1 MPKNNSSINNSL
13 FDLLKGK
20 GYSPTMLSTAG
31 KEIPTPDEA
40 EVFQFNFVKDGED
53 YGKVTLTIDDSS
65 NLIVYYSDDVADSEK
80 EASGS
85 GDLSWYGLLN
95 QLKRFAQ
102 RYQLSF
108 ELRNTDNLKSD
119 MAKRD
124 YMKKQDQISES
135 RNQRM
140 AEGQTG
146 VSVKKWAAQV
156 RQEHGTDTKF
166 SNDKVH
172 DRVIA
177 RKDKEIVGSYDRKAN
192 NGTVFSP
199 EQDMAEGKKKNTY
212 LVDVPERTGNRY
224 ADGSVYKFVAVN
236 DDEAISIASE
246 KHGRNLRRL
255 AGYDNTVKVPMSTK
269 EKPLSPWAFG
279 VGGVPGSFRVKED
292 MVEGLEPEKRQRLDD
307 LIDQYRDATDPSNDG
322 YGVDDHYD
330 PDQVIELIRQE
341 FGDKVAN
348 EVEAGTDKMHF
359 PRQHHS
365 SGYGDSMRWKDP
377 IDRITKAGKMYKQDS
392 DYRKNTLKSR
402 LRRAGKVLEQDMA
415 EGYSL
420 KKTNVE
426 KTFDPG
432 DPEEYTQDVNTTDT
446 DYEIINNKTGQVVGT
461 ASWTTNDFMGP
472 GALKITMKNGATR
485 WLDIWDSEKG
495 NPQTAFNRFVKDPK
509 TAKKYKEHDIKGVT
523 EMDKSQTPSGRDG
536 RVSHRTYGSRDT
548 SGDAGAERTAKPIT
562 AKQATTDAMGI
573 LNKQLKK
580 KDVKEMDNRT
590 PSGDR
595 REQRA
600 NSPEAIAQRE
610 KEQQKRLKQVS
621 PEMRKKLRLPEPD
634 KEDMSEGLGKDI
646 KRLATGKDVK
656 SRAGQEI
663 AKAQDA
669 SMKGD
674 TKTSKKHFDR
684 FDKLDK
690 LANKAPIKKSSRWDH
705 NDISDVIDDI
715 FNEQGVAE
723 ARNPEDFIKDI
734 KNIPLRQRQRIG
746 KSLIKHAEEAGL
758 RPETIKVGYS
768 ETTGVYQVTGLAM
781 KHGAKYDWRYK
792 SDPATNKMVSLDAM
806 QSDTEYA
813 PDKFMPIVF
822 DKLDEQ
828 GMVKGA
834 EKVHLK
840 TPKFGLADHLG
851 PKTGV
856 SLAVFGKTPEANR
869 CSQCNRKYKH
879 HYKQGVAEGIN
890 DGTAGA
896 AKVRYTGGMHGN
908 YEPTKNQASPEAHL
922 AAAKYHDNEADSYTA
937 AMNNPKADPKD
948 MGWYKHEIGYH
959 KNKADFH
966 KQAAGQQD
974 MAEEAT
980 KKLSKGAKVYHT
992 LHGTGTVVDFSTG
1005 PAASHWVDV
1014 KFIKDGNKG
1023 KITRVDRKQ
1032 LKLAKVESVAEEIE
1046 MKKIIGYKVIDTEGK
1061 EVIGKNGKV
1070 LIIPIRNYEID
1081 GRYYE
1086 LQGYEFEPV
1095 WSQPTQD
1102 MAEGAQQLSVQQLAT
1117 ISDEALDN
1125 AYHYGRSSPGNTFG
1139 WQANLKSAEFAK
1151 RMIDAGIT
1159 DIEKISDAIHKGW
1172 NVTAKAFVE
1181 NPEQFDDTEK
1191 LKAAGKLEAKLQQR
1205 AKLMNIGY
1213 SQLPDEEQEKDRV
1226 VARALLQALTGQQGM
1241 AEGSEQVY
1249 KVLAVTQSNAISK
1262 PKNLTLKAR
1271 SIEEVFELLAVNDWY
1286 PLKINGVD
1294 VIDGKRLK
1302 KDMAESNQQVNE
1314 GYYPMGKQG
1323 SYSDAVPTTK
1333 IIIQHSRR
1341 IEEGEQRYRNIA
1353 KIFVENSEGERFAV
1367 PTNKPGLARVYA
1379 RHIAEG
1385 GTPYDERGR
1394 HITSLVE
1401 EYSKM
1406 SGFMRATRGKQFNE
1420 SAQQLVT
1427 EAVNYY
1433 QSLRESLSKMTGHRG
1448 YSAYFESWTPA
1459 LMEDGE
1465 EQETNLNELFVQET
1479 LDPRI
1484 ESVMPILGKLQRK
1497 LGTIKEVDALAEW
1510 ADNIIE
1516 GDGGQEAL
1524 NSQGIPEAT
1533 DVTDDN
1539 PKSQGGTRAELL
1551 RKYANTKKPK
1561 DAEAAR
1567 RAGASQ
1573 SELKTAAD
1581 STEEIHEGASS
1592 HDLQNAI
1599 LYRVEMRHPELFSK
1613 YGLEYVADKAL
1624 DVASFYA
1631 GAEEIGSSDMSA
1643 MVNHLV
1649 KTLEHEGEHG
1659 LDENLDANQIHAGQ
1673 LGPTEKVGP
1682 RGAVGKLVGANESV
1696 NEEEMA
1702 PDCTCRPHQTDS
1714 NCPVH
1719 GHAADPD
1726 GWNTMGESYEGKDEL
1741 ARILQM
1747 VKHKR

>member
-13 FDLLKGK
+13 FDLLKGR

-80 EASGS
+80 GNGS
-85 GDLSWYGLLN
+85 TYDWDDFIDKVKDFKKSKKTSKLKEEDDDDEDFKSEGGDLSWYGLLN

-135 RNQRM
+135 
-140 AEGQTG
+140 
-146 VSVKKWAAQV
+146 
-156 RQEHGTDTKF
+156 
-166 SNDKVH
+166 
-172 DRVIA
+172 
-177 RKDKEIVGSYDRKAN
+177 
-192 NGTVFSP
+192 
-199 EQDMAEGKKKNTY
+199 KN
-212 LVDVPERTGNRY
+212 
-224 ADGSVYKFVAVN
+224 
-236 DDEAISIASE
+236 
-246 KHGRNLRRL
+246 
-255 AGYDNTVKVPMSTK
+255 
-269 EKPLSPWAFG
+269 
-279 VGGVPGSFRVKED
+279 
-292 MVEGLEPEKRQRLDD
+292 
-307 LIDQYRDATDPSNDG
+307 
-322 YGVDDHYD
+322 
-330 PDQVIELIRQE
+330 
-341 FGDKVAN
+341 
-348 EVEAGTDKMHF
+348 
-359 PRQHHS
+359 HS
-365 SGYGDSMRWKDP
+365 
-377 IDRITKAGKMYKQDS
+377 
-392 DYRKNTLKSR
+392 
-402 LRRAGKVLEQDMA
+402 MA

-432 DPEEYTQDVNTTDT
+432 DPDEYTQDVNTTYT

-485 WLDIWDSEKG
+485 WLDIWEREKG

-509 TAKKYKEHDIKGVT
+509 TAKKYKEQDNKGVT
-523 EMDKSQTPSGRDG
+523 
-536 RVSHRTYGSRDT
+536 
-548 SGDAGAERTAKPIT
+548 
-562 AKQATTDAMGI
+562 
-573 LNKQLKK
+573 
-580 KDVKEMDNRT
+580 EMDNRT

-600 NSPEAIAQRE
+600 NSPEEKAKRE
-610 KEQQKRLKQVS
+610 KEQQANLKKVS
-621 PEMRKKLRLPEPD
+621 PKMREKLRLPEP
-634 KEDMSEGLGKDI
+634 KEDMAEGTESILARGTEVTVPHRGKMVPGKILRYVAGKGGYSDAYVVDI
-646 KRLATGKDVK
+646 GEYESLTVPTFNVKTQVMAEASGDQVKKVFKKNGKPVGEVGIDPEASPGV
-656 SRAGQEI
+656 GQWY
-663 AKAQDA
+663 
-669 SMKGD
+669 MKCYQY
-674 TKTSKKHFDR
+674 K
-684 FDKLDK
+684 
-690 LANKAPIKKSSRWDH
+690 
-705 NDISDVIDDI
+705 IDNSGYDSY
-715 FNEQGVAE
+715 EEAVEELKYCMKQGMVE

-828 GMVKGA
+828 DMVKGTEDSTQVLSDIVA
-834 EKVHLK
+834 NDDFDALYDLMSSNTEAGKIVQRMYNDVAGEE
-840 TPKFGLADHLG
+840 GLHPDDDFEQILNRVFDHLSQDYG
-851 PKTGV
+851 QQGMEEGLGKDIKRLATGKDVKSRAGQEIAKSQDASMKGDTKTSKKHFDRYDKLDKLANKGMAEGWNKGRRAADVDRDDNKDPDDSLDQLIDLQGQRDWFAKMSKPKNMRNGRQKPAKDAIKR
-856 SLAVFGKTPEANR
+856 LP
-869 CSQCNRKYKH
+869 
-879 HYKQGVAEGIN
+879 VAEGAI
-890 DGTAGA
+890 
-896 AKVRYTGGMHGN
+896 
-908 YEPTKNQASPEAHL
+908 
-922 AAAKYHDNEADSYTA
+922 
-937 AMNNPKADPKD
+937 
-948 MGWYKHEIGYH
+948 
-959 KNKADFH
+959 
-966 KQAAGQQD
+966 
-974 MAEEAT
+974 

-992 LHGTGTVVDFSTG
+992 LHGTGTVIDFSTG

-1023 KITRVDRKQ
+1023 KPTRVDRKQ
-1032 LKLAKVESVAEEIE
+1032 LKLAKVES
-1046 MKKIIGYKVIDTEGK
+1046 
-1061 EVIGKNGKV
+1061 
-1070 LIIPIRNYEID
+1070 
-1081 GRYYE
+1081 
-1086 LQGYEFEPV
+1086 
-1095 WSQPTQD
+1095 
-1102 MAEGAQQLSVQQLAT
+1102 MAEGYYGDDRGDYRKTAREANAASRLAKSSKTHAEAARLHNLAATYALSAGQDQSVIRDHQMAAH
-1117 ISDEALDN
+1117 EHN
-1125 AYHYGRSSPGNTFG
+1125 
-1139 WQANLKSAEFAK
+1139 QAAK
-1151 RMIDAGIT
+1151 
-1159 DIEKISDAIHKGW
+1159 KYK
-1172 NVTAKAFVE
+1172 K
-1181 NPEQFDDTEK
+1181 
-1191 LKAAGKLEAKLQQR
+1191 
-1205 AKLMNIGY
+1205 
-1213 SQLPDEEQEKDRV
+1213 
-1226 VARALLQALTGQQGM
+1226 GM
-1241 AEGSEQVY
+1241 AEGYTVTRGIDTERYQERPGLEGPFATKSGKVVYYDKREGKYYDPDTDMYIEYDDWQAMNEQ
-1249 KVLAVTQSNAISK
+1249 
-1262 PKNLTLKAR
+1262 
-1271 SIEEVFELLAVNDWY
+1271 
-1286 PLKINGVD
+1286 
-1294 VIDGKRLK
+1294 
-1302 KDMAESNQQVNE
+1302 DMAESNQQVNE
-1314 GYYPMGKQG
+1314 SYYPMGKQG

-1448 YSAYFESWTPA
+1448 YSAYFESWTPS

-1524 NSQGIPEAT
+1524 TPQGIPEAAGPETLAHNIRT
-1533 DVTDDN
+1533 DRSNLKAFDLEETTGVTDYN

-1573 SELKTAAD
+1573 SELKAAAD
-1581 STEEIHEGASS
+1581 STEEI
-1592 HDLQNAI
+1592 
-1599 LYRVEMRHPELFSK
+1599 
-1613 YGLEYVADKAL
+1613 
-1624 DVASFYA
+1624 
-1631 GAEEIGSSDMSA
+1631 
-1643 MVNHLV
+1643 
-1649 KTLEHEGEHG
+1649 HEGEHG
-1659 LDENLDANQIHAGQ
+1659 LDENLDANQISAGQ
-1673 LGPTEKVGP
+1673 LGPTEKAKSISPVL
-1682 RGAVGKLVGANESV
+1682 GAQPKQHPFKGKLVGAEESV
-1696 NEEEMA
+1696 NESE
-1702 PDCTCRPHQTDS
+1702 
-1714 NCPVH
+1714 N
-1719 GHAADPD
+1719 
-1726 GWNTMGESYEGKDEL
+1726 EL

>member
-80 EASGS
+80 ETSTES

-124 YMKKQDQISES
+124 YMKKQDQIAES
-135 RNQRM
+135 RRRVSEMDNRTLSGDRKEQRANSPEAIAQREKEQQANLKKVSPEMRKKLRLPNPDKEDMAEDIASTRREVNLKKKIDKGVATPEQKREYQELKAKNMGPHFLKSMGRPVPKQDVAEGSEKTASQMSFDNSSEDWKTGYKDYPNYKLHSSLEKTARGKKYRQGWEEAFRASKRIEALKKQDM
-140 AEGQTG
+140 AEGQSG
-146 VSVKKWAAQV
+146 VSVKKWAEQV
-156 RQEHGTDTKF
+156 RQEHGADTKF
-166 SNDKVH
+166 WNDKVH

-199 EQDMAEGKKKNTY
+199 EQGVPEGLNEFAQGDFNGDNDNNDLQLYLNVAKKLNMKKYKPSTAHDLIAKKMSELVDAVDDEKVDWARHMARKAQGLPSMLDQQGVAEGADDSTQVLSDIVANEDFDALYNLMSSDTEAGKIVQRMYNDVSGEEGLHPDDDFEKILSIVLDHLTQDYGQQNMAEANGGHAGSAKVRYTGGMHGEYDPTKKQASPQAHLDAAKYHNDEANKYIAAMNHPKSDQKNKEWYKNKIQHHKNKADFHIQASGQQDVAEGSADKTVRVVKRNGKPIGEIGI
-212 LVDVPERTGNRY
+212 DPEASPGNGSY
-224 ADGSVYKFVAVN
+224 YVKLYDGSV
-236 DDEAISIASE
+236 DESGFDTAEEA
-246 KHGRNLRRL
+246 L
-255 AGYDNTVKVPMSTK
+255 AELKYLVKQNV
-269 EKPLSPWAFG
+269 
-279 VGGVPGSFRVKED
+279 
-292 MVEGLEPEKRQRLDD
+292 
-307 LIDQYRDATDPSNDG
+307 
-322 YGVDDHYD
+322 
-330 PDQVIELIRQE
+330 
-341 FGDKVAN
+341 
-348 EVEAGTDKMHF
+348 
-359 PRQHHS
+359 
-365 SGYGDSMRWKDP
+365 
-377 IDRITKAGKMYKQDS
+377 
-392 DYRKNTLKSR
+392 
-402 LRRAGKVLEQDMA
+402 A

-420 KKTNVE
+420 KKTSVSKHME
-426 KTFDPG
+426 PG
-432 DPEEYTQDVNTTDT
+432 DPEEYTQDVNIKDT

-461 ASWTTNDFMGP
+461 ASQTTNDFMGS

-509 TAKKYKEHDIKGVT
+509 TASKYKGQDMKGVT
-523 EMDKSQTPSGRDG
+523 EMDKTQTSSGRDG
-536 RVSHRTYGSRDT
+536 HVSHSTYGSRDK
-548 SGDAGAERTAKPIT
+548 GDSTGPERTAKPVT
-562 AKQATTDAMGI
+562 AKQATTNAMDI

-580 KDVKEMDNRT
+580 KDM
-590 PSGDR
+590 
-595 REQRA
+595 
-600 NSPEAIAQRE
+600 
-610 KEQQKRLKQVS
+610 
-621 PEMRKKLRLPEPD
+621 
-634 KEDMSEGLGKDI
+634 
-646 KRLATGKDVK
+646 
-656 SRAGQEI
+656 
-663 AKAQDA
+663 
-669 SMKGD
+669 
-674 TKTSKKHFDR
+674 
-684 FDKLDK
+684 
-690 LANKAPIKKSSRWDH
+690 
-705 NDISDVIDDI
+705 
-715 FNEQGVAE
+715 
-723 ARNPEDFIKDI
+723 
-734 KNIPLRQRQRIG
+734 
-746 KSLIKHAEEAGL
+746 
-758 RPETIKVGYS
+758 
-768 ETTGVYQVTGLAM
+768 
-781 KHGAKYDWRYK
+781 
-792 SDPATNKMVSLDAM
+792 
-806 QSDTEYA
+806 
-813 PDKFMPIVF
+813 
-822 DKLDEQ
+822 
-828 GMVKGA
+828 
-834 EKVHLK
+834 
-840 TPKFGLADHLG
+840 
-851 PKTGV
+851 
-856 SLAVFGKTPEANR
+856 
-869 CSQCNRKYKH
+869 
-879 HYKQGVAEGIN
+879 AEGMWDNIK
-890 DGTAGA
+890 GA
-896 AKVRYTGGMHGN
+896 AKEFTRDSTQKMVKQAWENTFWPKHIEPALKRISIDGRPLHDIVLGEPRIVENDRSKRALFNQYTVDVIFPIDPADWKSEQL
-908 YEPTKNQASPEAHL
+908 YELNGQLHELENQSW
-922 AAAKYHDNEADSYTA
+922 
-937 AMNNPKADPKD
+937 NPNTKADGKGFKLINFMMPD
-948 MGWYKHEIGYH
+948 LSYLYSRT
-959 KNKADFH
+959 
-966 KQAAGQQD
+966 KQDLVIPISISSVAINPNLKEQD
-974 MAEEAT
+974 MAEAKGDEYYDLTAEHVPAKAIPLI
-980 KKLSKGAKVYHT
+980 KKELAQAGITLKWVKPRKYFEYETIFEIVTNEKGLKVAKNIIWKY
-992 LHGTGTVVDFSTG
+992 
-1005 PAASHWVDV
+1005 
-1014 KFIKDGNKG
+1014 NKG
-1023 KITRVDRKQ
+1023 NYVGIMNEQ
-1032 LKLAKVESVAEEIE
+1032 NVAEETE
-1046 MKKIIGYKVIDTEGK
+1046 LKKIIGYKVIDTEGK
-1061 EVIGKNGKV
+1061 EVIGKDGKV
-1070 LIIPIRNYEID
+1070 LFIPIRNYEID

-1095 WSQPTQD
+1095 YIPMKRYQKD
-1102 MAEGAQQLSVQQLAT
+1102 MAEGNQQLSVQQLAT
-1117 ISDEALDN
+1117 VSDEALDN

-1226 VARALLQALTGQQGM
+1226 VARALLQALTGQEDV
-1241 AEGSEQVY
+1241 AEG
-1249 KVLAVTQSNAISK
+1249 N
-1262 PKNLTLKAR
+1262 P
-1271 SIEEVFELLAVNDWY
+1271 
-1286 PLKINGVD
+1286 
-1294 VIDGKRLK
+1294 
-1302 KDMAESNQQVNE
+1302 QVNE

-1497 LGTIKEVDALAEW
+1497 LGNIKQVDELAEW

-1524 NSQGIPEAT
+1524 NSQGIPEAAGAETLAHNIRTDRSNLKAFDLEETT

-1551 RKYANTKKPK
+1551 RKYANTKRPK

-1573 SELKTAAD
+1573 SELKAAAD

-1592 HDLQNAI
+1592 QDLQNAI
-1599 LYRVEMRHPELFSK
+1599 LYRVEMRHPDLVSK
-1613 YGLEYVADKAL
+1613 YGHEYVADKAL

-1631 GAEEIGSSDMSA
+1631 GAEEIGSSDISA

-1649 KTLEHEGEHG
+1649 DTLKREAENG
-1659 LDENLDANQIHAGQ
+1659 LDENLDANQIRAGQ

-1682 RGAVGKLVGANESV
+1682 QGAVGKLVGAEESV
-1696 NEEEMA
+1696 NESE
-1702 PDCTCRPHQTDS
+1702 
-1714 NCPVH
+1714 
-1719 GHAADPD
+1719 
-1726 GWNTMGESYEGKDEL
+1726 DEL

>member
-80 EASGS
+80 ETSTES

-124 YMKKQDQISES
+124 YMKKQDQIAES
-135 RNQRM
+135 RRRVSEMDNRTLSGDRREQRANSPEAIAQREKEQQAELKKVSPEMRKKLRLPNPDKEDMAEGSEKTASQMSFDNSSEDWKTGYKDYPNYKLHSSLEKTARGKKYRQGWEEAFRASKRIEALKKQDM
-140 AEGQTG
+140 AEGQSG
-146 VSVKKWAAQV
+146 VSVKKWAEQV
-156 RQEHGTDTKF
+156 RQEHGADTKF
-166 SNDKVH
+166 WNDKVH

-177 RKDKEIVGSYDRKAN
+177 RKDKEIVGSYDRKSN

-199 EQDMAEGKKKNTY
+199 EQGVAEGLNEFAQGDFNGDNDNNDLQLYLNVAKKLNMKKYKPSTAHDLIAKKMSE
-212 LVDVPERTGNRY
+212 LVDAVDDEKVDWARHMARKAQGLPSVLDQQGVAEGTDDSTQVLSDIVANEDFDALYDLMSSDTEAGKIVQRMYNDVSGEEGLHPDDDFEKILSIVLDHLTQDYGQQGVAEANGGHAGSAKVRYTGGMHGEYDPTKKQASPQAHLDAAKYHNDEANKYIAAMNHPKSDQKNKEWYKNKIQHHKNKADFHIQASGQQGVAEGSADKTVRVVKRNGKPIGEIGIDPEASPGNGSY
-224 ADGSVYKFVAVN
+224 YVKLYDGSV
-236 DDEAISIASE
+236 DESGFDTAEEA
-246 KHGRNLRRL
+246 L
-255 AGYDNTVKVPMSTK
+255 AELKYLVKQNVS
-269 EKPLSPWAFG
+269 
-279 VGGVPGSFRVKED
+279 
-292 MVEGLEPEKRQRLDD
+292 
-307 LIDQYRDATDPSNDG
+307 
-322 YGVDDHYD
+322 
-330 PDQVIELIRQE
+330 
-341 FGDKVAN
+341 
-348 EVEAGTDKMHF
+348 
-359 PRQHHS
+359 
-365 SGYGDSMRWKDP
+365 
-377 IDRITKAGKMYKQDS
+377 
-392 DYRKNTLKSR
+392 
-402 LRRAGKVLEQDMA
+402 

-420 KKTNVE
+420 KKTSVSKHME
-426 KTFDPG
+426 PG
-432 DPEEYTQDVNTTDT
+432 DPEEYTQDVNIKDT

-461 ASWTTNDFMGP
+461 ASQTTNDFMGS

-509 TAKKYKEHDIKGVT
+509 TASKYKGQDMKGVT

-536 RVSHRTYGSRDT
+536 HISHSTYGSRDKGGST
-548 SGDAGAERTAKPIT
+548 GAERTAKPVT
-562 AKQATTDAMGI
+562 SKQATTNAMAI
-573 LNKQLKK
+573 LNKQSKK
-580 KDVKEMDNRT
+580 KDMAEGRVDQIAPGGADYSKHSTDELKAMLRPGVMGRNELKFKTLIRQEL
-590 PSGDR
+590 R
-595 REQRA
+595 KREQQGVA
-600 NSPEAIAQRE
+600 EAKGDEYYDLTAE
-610 KEQQKRLKQVS
+610 HV
-621 PEMRKKLRLPEPD
+621 P
-634 KEDMSEGLGKDI
+634 
-646 KRLATGKDVK
+646 
-656 SRAGQEI
+656 
-663 AKAQDA
+663 AKAIP
-669 SMKGD
+669 
-674 TKTSKKHFDR
+674 
-684 FDKLDK
+684 L
-690 LANKAPIKKSSRWDH
+690 IKKELAQAGITLKWVKPRKYFEYET
-705 NDISDVIDDI
+705 I
-715 FNEQGVAE
+715 FEIVTNEKGLKVAKNIIWKYNKGNYVGIMNEQGVAE
-723 ARNPEDFIKDI
+723 GGFDNASPMTKD
-734 KNIPLRQRQRIG
+734 
-746 KSLIKHAEEAGL
+746 
-758 RPETIKVGYS
+758 TV
-768 ETTGVYQVTGLAM
+768 
-781 KHGAKYDWRYK
+781 K
-792 SDPATNKMVSLDAM
+792 SDRIRSLKNLIAIAKEKGR
-806 QSDTEYA
+806 QLRVQELELEL
-813 PDKFMPIVF
+813 K
-822 DKLDEQ
+822 KL
-828 GMVKGA
+828 
-834 EKVHLK
+834 
-840 TPKFGLADHLG
+840 
-851 PKTGV
+851 
-856 SLAVFGKTPEANR
+856 
-869 CSQCNRKYKH
+869 
-879 HYKQGVAEGIN
+879 QGVAEGN
-890 DGTAGA
+890 
-896 AKVRYTGGMHGN
+896 
-908 YEPTKNQASPEAHL
+908 
-922 AAAKYHDNEADSYTA
+922 
-937 AMNNPKADPKD
+937 
-948 MGWYKHEIGYH
+948 
-959 KNKADFH
+959 
-966 KQAAGQQD
+966 
-974 MAEEAT
+974 
-980 KKLSKGAKVYHT
+980 
-992 LHGTGTVVDFSTG
+992 
-1005 PAASHWVDV
+1005 
-1014 KFIKDGNKG
+1014 
-1023 KITRVDRKQ
+1023 
-1032 LKLAKVESVAEEIE
+1032 
-1046 MKKIIGYKVIDTEGK
+1046 
-1061 EVIGKNGKV
+1061 
-1070 LIIPIRNYEID
+1070 
-1081 GRYYE
+1081 
-1086 LQGYEFEPV
+1086 
-1095 WSQPTQD
+1095 
-1102 MAEGAQQLSVQQLAT
+1102 QQLSVQQLAT
-1117 ISDEALDN
+1117 VSDEALDN

-1226 VARALLQALTGQQGM
+1226 VARALLQALTGQQDM
-1241 AEGSEQVY
+1241 AEG
-1249 KVLAVTQSNAISK
+1249 N
-1262 PKNLTLKAR
+1262 P
-1271 SIEEVFELLAVNDWY
+1271 
-1286 PLKINGVD
+1286 
-1294 VIDGKRLK
+1294 
-1302 KDMAESNQQVNE
+1302 QVNE

-1333 IIIQHSRR
+1333 IIIQHSRK

-1353 KIFVENSEGERFAV
+1353 KIFVENSDGERFAV
-1367 PTNKPGLARVYA
+1367 PTNKPGIARVYA

-1497 LGTIKEVDALAEW
+1497 LGNIKQVDELAEW

-1524 NSQGIPEAT
+1524 NSQGIPEAAGAETLAHNIRTDRSNLKAFDLEETT

-1551 RKYANTKKPK
+1551 RKYANTKRST

-1573 SELKTAAD
+1573 SELKAAAD

-1592 HDLQNAI
+1592 QDLQNAI
-1599 LYRVEMRHPELFSK
+1599 LYRVEMRHPDLVSK
-1613 YGLEYVADKAL
+1613 YGHEYVADKAL
-1624 DVASFYA
+1624 DVASFHTD
-1631 GAEEIGSSDMSA
+1631 AEEIGSSDISA

-1649 KTLEHEGEHG
+1649 DLLKREGENG
-1659 LDENLDANQIHAGQ
+1659 LDENLDANQIRAGQ

-1682 RGAVGKLVGANESV
+1682 QGAVGKLVGAEESV
-1696 NEEEMA
+1696 NESE
-1702 PDCTCRPHQTDS
+1702 
-1714 NCPVH
+1714 
-1719 GHAADPD
+1719 
-1726 GWNTMGESYEGKDEL
+1726 DEL

>member
-80 EASGS
+80 ETSGS

-124 YMKKQDQISES
+124 YMKKQDQIAES
-135 RNQRM
+135 KHNSMAEGINISNELKNIRSKSTKELDNLILFYTKALEFNPKFQQNRDLLDLVKMVRQERKRMNKQGM

-156 RQEHGTDTKF
+156 RQEHGADTKF
-166 SNDKVH
+166 WNDKTH

-177 RKDKEIVGSYDRKAN
+177 RKDKEIVDSYDRKAN

-199 EQDMAEGKKKNTY
+199 KQ
-212 LVDVPERTGNRY
+212 
-224 ADGSVYKFVAVN
+224 
-236 DDEAISIASE
+236 
-246 KHGRNLRRL
+246 
-255 AGYDNTVKVPMSTK
+255 
-269 EKPLSPWAFG
+269 G
-279 VGGVPGSFRVKED
+279 V
-292 MVEGLEPEKRQRLDD
+292 
-307 LIDQYRDATDPSNDG
+307 
-322 YGVDDHYD
+322 
-330 PDQVIELIRQE
+330 
-341 FGDKVAN
+341 
-348 EVEAGTDKMHF
+348 
-359 PRQHHS
+359 
-365 SGYGDSMRWKDP
+365 
-377 IDRITKAGKMYKQDS
+377 
-392 DYRKNTLKSR
+392 
-402 LRRAGKVLEQDMA
+402 A

-432 DPEEYTQDVNTTDT
+432 DPDEYTQDVNTTYT

-461 ASWTTNDFMGP
+461 ANWTTNDFMGP

-485 WLDIWDSEKG
+485 WLDIWEREKG

-509 TAKKYKEHDIKGVT
+509 TAKKYKEQDIKDVT

-548 SGDAGAERTAKPIT
+548 SGDTGAERTAKPIT

-600 NSPEAIAQRE
+600 NSPEEKAKRE
-610 KEQQKRLKQVS
+610 KEQQANLKKVS
-621 PEMRKKLRLPEPD
+621 PEMRKKLRLPDPD
-634 KEDMSEGLGKDI
+634 KEDVAEGLNDTQKKIEDTI
-646 KRLATGKDVK
+646 NKLEDRL
-656 SRAGQEI
+656 
-663 AKAQDA
+663 
-669 SMKGD
+669 
-674 TKTSKKHFDR
+674 
-684 FDKLDK
+684 
-690 LANKAPIKKSSRWDH
+690 
-705 NDISDVIDDI
+705 
-715 FNEQGVAE
+715 
-723 ARNPEDFIKDI
+723 
-734 KNIPLRQRQRIG
+734 
-746 KSLIKHAEEAGL
+746 KHAKSDEQWDRISARIERLQAGL
-758 RPETIKVGYS
+758 KRS
-768 ETTGVYQVTGLAM
+768 
-781 KHGAKYDWRYK
+781 
-792 SDPATNKMVSLDAM
+792 
-806 QSDTEYA
+806 
-813 PDKFMPIVF
+813 
-822 DKLDEQ
+822 
-828 GMVKGA
+828 
-834 EKVHLK
+834 
-840 TPKFGLADHLG
+840 
-851 PKTGV
+851 
-856 SLAVFGKTPEANR
+856 
-869 CSQCNRKYKH
+869 
-879 HYKQGVAEGIN
+879 KQGV
-890 DGTAGA
+890 
-896 AKVRYTGGMHGN
+896 
-908 YEPTKNQASPEAHL
+908 
-922 AAAKYHDNEADSYTA
+922 
-937 AMNNPKADPKD
+937 
-948 MGWYKHEIGYH
+948 
-959 KNKADFH
+959 
-966 KQAAGQQD
+966 
-974 MAEEAT
+974 AEEAT
-980 KKLSKGAKVYHT
+980 KKLSKGTKVYHT

-1005 PAASHWVDV
+1005 PGASHWVDV
-1014 KFIKDGNKG
+1014 KFIKDGHKG

-1032 LKLAKVESVAEEIE
+1032 IKLAKVESVAEGDDRGDYRKTAREANAASRLAKSSKTHAEAARLHNLAATYALSAGQDQSVIRDHQMAAHEHNQAAKKYKKDVTEGADIE
-1046 MKKIIGYKVIDTEGK
+1046 YIVVIRDGQGKRSIPISALTPTDAKAKAKEQGYKVL
-1061 EVIGKNGKV
+1061 KV
-1070 LIIPIRNYEID
+1070 KDPNE
-1081 GRYYE
+1081 
-1086 LQGYEFEPV
+1086 
-1095 WSQPTQD
+1095 S
-1102 MAEGAQQLSVQQLAT
+1102 
-1117 ISDEALDN
+1117 
-1125 AYHYGRSSPGNTFG
+1125 HYFR
-1139 WQANLKSAEFAK
+1139 
-1151 RMIDAGIT
+1151 
-1159 DIEKISDAIHKGW
+1159 
-1172 NVTAKAFVE
+1172 
-1181 NPEQFDDTEK
+1181 EQ
-1191 LKAAGKLEAKLQQR
+1191 
-1205 AKLMNIGY
+1205 
-1213 SQLPDEEQEKDRV
+1213 
-1226 VARALLQALTGQQGM
+1226 
-1241 AEGSEQVY
+1241 
-1249 KVLAVTQSNAISK
+1249 
-1262 PKNLTLKAR
+1262 
-1271 SIEEVFELLAVNDWY
+1271 
-1286 PLKINGVD
+1286 
-1294 VIDGKRLK
+1294 
-1302 KDMAESNQQVNE
+1302 DMAESNQHVNE
-1314 GYYPMGKQG
+1314 SYYPMGKQG

-1367 PTNKPGLARVYA
+1367 PTTKPGLARVYA

-1524 NSQGIPEAT
+1524 NPIGIPEAT

-1573 SELKTAAD
+1573 SELKAAAD

-1592 HDLQNAI
+1592 QDLQNAI

-1613 YGLEYVADKAL
+1613 YGHEYVADKAL

-1643 MVNHLV
+1643 MVKHLV
-1649 KTLEHEGEHG
+1649 DTLKREGENG
-1659 LDENLDANQIHAGQ
+1659 LDENLDADQKRVGQ

-1682 RGAVGKLVGANESV
+1682 KGAVGKLVGANESV
-1696 NEEEMA
+1696 NESE
-1702 PDCTCRPHQTDS
+1702 
-1714 NCPVH
+1714 
-1719 GHAADPD
+1719 
-1726 GWNTMGESYEGKDEL
+1726 DEL

>member
-80 EASGS
+80 ETSSES
-85 GDLSWYGLLN
+85 GDLPWYGLLN

-156 RQEHGTDTKF
+156 RQEHGADTKF

-199 EQDMAEGKKKNTY
+199 KQDMAEGSYKTY
-212 LVDVPERTGNRY
+212 QPKHVAWVVRHGDGHVSEFKPHEDDAAKAQFEKVKGNRGASIY
-224 ADGSVYKFVAVN
+224 A
-236 DDEAISIASE
+236 
-246 KHGRNLRRL
+246 
-255 AGYDNTVKVPMSTK
+255 
-269 EKPLSPWAFG
+269 
-279 VGGVPGSFRVKED
+279 
-292 MVEGLEPEKRQRLDD
+292 
-307 LIDQYRDATDPSNDG
+307 IDQ
-322 YGVDDHYD
+322 
-330 PDQVIELIRQE
+330 
-341 FGDKVAN
+341 
-348 EVEAGTDKMHF
+348 
-359 PRQHHS
+359 HS
-365 SGYGDSMRWKDP
+365 QSIPMGSLRAMRK
-377 IDRITKAGKMYKQDS
+377 K
-392 DYRKNTLKSR
+392 
-402 LRRAGKVLEQDMA
+402 QDMA

-426 KTFDPG
+426 KTFHLG
-432 DPEEYTQDVNTTDT
+432 DPDEYTQDVNTTDT

-509 TAKKYKEHDIKGVT
+509 TAKKYKEQDNKGVK

-548 SGDAGAERTAKPIT
+548 SGDTGAERTAKPIT

-621 PEMRKKLRLPEPD
+621 PEMRKKLRLPDPD
-634 KEDMSEGLGKDI
+634 KEDMAEGTESVLTRGTEVTVPHRGKMVPGKILRYVAGKGGYSDAYVVDIGEYESLTVPTFNVKTQGMSEGIWDNIKGAAKEFTRDSTQKMVKQAWENTFWPKYVEPAMKRISIDGRPFHDMVLGEPRIVENDRS
-646 KRLATGKDVK
+646 KRTLFSQYTIDLVFPIDATDWKSDQIYELNGQLKELESESWNPNTKADGKGFK
-656 SRAGQEI
+656 LINFMMPYLSYEYSG
-663 AKAQDA
+663 KKQDLVIPV
-669 SMKGD
+669 S
-674 TKTSKKHFDR
+674 
-684 FDKLDK
+684 
-690 LANKAPIKKSSRWDH
+690 ISSVTINPNLKR
-705 NDISDVIDDI
+705 
-715 FNEQGVAE
+715 EQDMAE
-723 ARNPEDFIKDI
+723 ASGDQVKKVFKKNGKPVGEVGIDPEASSGVGQWYMKCYQYDI
-734 KNIPLRQRQRIG
+734 DNSG
-746 KSLIKHAEEAGL
+746 YDSYEEA
-758 RPETIKVGYS
+758 VG
-768 ETTGVYQVTGLAM
+768 EL
-781 KHGAKYDWRYK
+781 KYC
-792 SDPATNKMVSLDAM
+792 L
-806 QSDTEYA
+806 
-813 PDKFMPIVF
+813 
-822 DKLDEQ
+822 
-828 GMVKGA
+828 
-834 EKVHLK
+834 
-840 TPKFGLADHLG
+840 
-851 PKTGV
+851 
-856 SLAVFGKTPEANR
+856 
-869 CSQCNRKYKH
+869 
-879 HYKQGVAEGIN
+879 KQGVAEGTEDSTQVLSNIVANGDFDALYDLMSANTEAGKIVQRMYN
-890 DGTAGA
+890 DVSGEEGLHPDDDFEQILNR
-896 AKVRYTGGMHGN
+896 VFD
-908 YEPTKNQASPEAHL
+908 HL
-922 AAAKYHDNEADSYTA
+922 SQDY
-937 AMNNPKADPKD
+937 
-948 MGWYKHEIGYH
+948 
-959 KNKADFH
+959 
-966 KQAAGQQD
+966 GQQD
-974 MAEEAT
+974 MAEGLEDSNIQDA
-980 KKLSKGAKVYHT
+980 
-992 LHGTGTVVDFSTG
+992 
-1005 PAASHWVDV
+1005 
-1014 KFIKDGNKG
+1014 I
-1023 KITRVDRKQ
+1023 
-1032 LKLAKVESVAEEIE
+1032 
-1046 MKKIIGYKVIDTEGK
+1046 IDTVERLFYKNDIQDYGSLEAIRQGVKHHFSKSGATAESAIEGILNILNK
-1061 EVIGKNGKV
+1061 RMRKSG
-1070 LIIPIRNYEID
+1070 NYVD
-1081 GRYYE
+1081 LGR
-1086 LQGYEFEPV
+1086 FK
-1095 WSQPTQD
+1095 
-1102 MAEGAQQLSVQQLAT
+1102 
-1117 ISDEALDN
+1117 EALRQ
-1125 AYHYGRSSPGNTFG
+1125 G
-1139 WQANLKSAEFAK
+1139 
-1151 RMIDAGIT
+1151 
-1159 DIEKISDAIHKGW
+1159 
-1172 NVTAKAFVE
+1172 
-1181 NPEQFDDTEK
+1181 
-1191 LKAAGKLEAKLQQR
+1191 
-1205 AKLMNIGY
+1205 
-1213 SQLPDEEQEKDRV
+1213 
-1226 VARALLQALTGQQGM
+1226 VAHQVKKQGM
-1241 AEGSEQVY
+1241 AEGKGDEYYDLTAEHVPA
-1249 KVLAVTQSNAISK
+1249 KAIPLIKKELAQAGI
-1262 PKNLTLKAR
+1262 TLKFVKKR
-1271 SIEEVFELLAVNDWY
+1271 DSFSDETVFEIVANAKG
-1286 PLKINGVD
+1286 LKAAKNIIHKYNNGLHVG
-1294 VIDGKRLK
+1294 IMNEQGG
-1302 KDMAESNQQVNE
+1302 AESNQQVNE

-1367 PTNKPGLARVYA
+1367 PTTKPGLARVYA

-1448 YSAYFESWTPA
+1448 YSAYFESWTPS

-1524 NSQGIPEAT
+1524 NPQGIPEAT

-1573 SELKTAAD
+1573 SELKAAAD

-1599 LYRVEMRHPELFSK
+1599 LYRVEMRYPELFSK
-1613 YGLEYVADKAL
+1613 YGHEYVADKAL

-1659 LDENLDANQIHAGQ
+1659 LDENLDANQKRAGQ

-1682 RGAVGKLVGANESV
+1682 KGAVGKLVGNESIAEGEGNLV
-1696 NEEEMA
+1696 MA
-1702 PDCTCRPHQTDS
+1702 IQNLNGWHQTDS
-1714 NCPVH
+1714 SNPDIEEYYFDDNED
-1719 GHAADPD
+1719 GYDADGYVQHNLKTGEIVIDFEDKSGDYGGSVNEKLNSIGDAMNILRKITTQKRYNSGKKPNFDTLGGRTIAGPD
-1726 GWNTMGESYEGKDEL
+1726 DLYKTDRAGKVGTLTKGRMDTMKMSSPHRMNAEPKGVLPEGQEDLEAIL
-1741 ARILQM
+1741 RIIR
-1747 VKHKR
+1747 K